1 MDMKMHFKRCSK
13 NAIVSAIL
21 GFVTGLLMAFFL
33 PPVVIA
39 VLECILIIVLCVC
52 IKR

>member
-1 MDMKMHFKRCSK
+1 MDMKMHFKRCSR
-13 NAIVSAIL
+13 NGVVCTIL

-33 PPVVIA
+33 PPIVIA
-39 VLECILIIVLCVC
+39 VLECILIIVLCIC